1 MSLILIRSSE
11 IFNMSNAPAAG
22 LLNESHFMQN
32 QIRRHSTLFNDSSDS
47 EREGGPTNEVVI
59 LEPTP
64 VEEFFDVFANKFT
77 DKDAA
82 YRDHKL
88 KSFRED
94 CNIQNCV

>member
-1 MSLILIRSSE
+1 M
-11 IFNMSNAPAAG
+11 
-22 LLNESHFMQN
+22 
-32 QIRRHSTLFNDSSDS
+32 
-47 EREGGPTNEVVI
+47 VI

-64 VEEFFDVFANKFT
+64 VEEFFDAFANKFT

-94 CNIQNCV
+94 CNIQVMAKTAFDFNLDDKTRLALWTRRKFEKNVVVHLSQFS